1 MNIKILGAHS
11 HESLNTKCIS
21 LLIDDT
27 LAIDAGGLTS
37 SLSFPAQQKIKAIL
51 LTHQH
56 YDHIKDVRTL
66 ASYLYYYLGGTINVY
81 SIPSVR
87 DILSHLFQ
95 ICNPGGDL
103 MEIPPE
109 NTAVKFTD
117 IELLK
122 TQQIEGYS
130 VLAVPVNHKVPTVGY
145 QVTSPDDKVVFYTG
159 DTGPGLANCWE
170 RISPQML
177 FIDATVPNRLEERV
191 GLAGHLTPGLLKQEL
206 ASFREVKG
214 YLPQIVALHFD
225 PTYKEEIQAEIAA
238 VAEDLNHPIT
248 IGYEGMQLH
257 L

>member
-1 MNIKILGAHS
+1 
-11 HESLNTKCIS
+11 
-21 LLIDDT
+21 
-27 LAIDAGGLTS
+27 
-37 SLSFPAQQKIKAIL
+37 
-51 LTHQH
+51 
-56 YDHIKDVRTL
+56 
-66 ASYLYYYLGGTINVY
+66 
-81 SIPSVR
+81 
-87 DILSHLFQ
+87 
-95 ICNPGGDL
+95 
-103 MEIPPE
+103 MERPPE

-191 GLAGHLTPGLLKQEL
+191 RLAGHLTPGLLKQEL
-206 ASFREVKG
+206 ISFREVKG

-225 PTYKEEIQAEIAA
+225 PTYKEEIQAEIETAA
-238 VAEDLNHPIT
+238 KELDHPIT
-248 IGYEGMQLH
+248 IGYEGMELH